1 MLVEGHMVL
10 GYSLAFLDDLNLG
23 LEHLEKGIA
32 LYDPNKSSSQRF
44 SLGSNPGVVSRNASA
59 LILWMLGFPD
69 RALIRSREAVALAL
83 RLNHPYS
90 IAYAQFHSG
99 LLSYWRREPKQIEE
113 CSQAVLEI
121 ALEHEFQVWQAV
133 ATCLRGAAL
142 SGLGRAE
149 QGLIL
154 IREGMDMYQGLN
166 TPPIFW
172 PMLVYMHAGVCWQ
185 VGEPAQ
191 GLSIL
196 EEGLQIGAQS
206 SGRTL
211 LPEFL
216 RLHGELIYASRP
228 EDTATAEN
236 QFLQAL
242 EAAQDLGARMME
254 LRTAISLF
262 RLWKNKGLTAR
273 GKRLLETVY
282 DKFDE
287 GFETADLLEASELLE
302 KA

>member
-1 MLVEGHMVL
+1 
-10 GYSLAFLDDLNLG
+10 
-23 LEHLEKGIA
+23 
-32 LYDPNKSSSQRF
+32 
-44 SLGSNPGVVSRNASA
+44 
-59 LILWMLGFPD
+59 
-69 RALIRSREAVALAL
+69 
-83 RLNHPYS
+83 
-90 IAYAQFHSG
+90 
-99 LLSYWRREPKQIEE
+99 
-113 CSQAVLEI
+113 
-121 ALEHEFQVWQAV
+121 
-133 ATCLRGAAL
+133 
-142 SGLGRAE
+142 
-149 QGLIL
+149 
-154 IREGMDMYQGLN
+154 
-166 TPPIFW
+166 
-172 PMLVYMHAGVCWQ
+172 
-185 VGEPAQ
+185 
-191 GLSIL
+191 
-196 EEGLQIGAQS
+196 
-206 SGRTL
+206 

-262 RLWKNKGLTAR
+262 RLWKNKGLTDR